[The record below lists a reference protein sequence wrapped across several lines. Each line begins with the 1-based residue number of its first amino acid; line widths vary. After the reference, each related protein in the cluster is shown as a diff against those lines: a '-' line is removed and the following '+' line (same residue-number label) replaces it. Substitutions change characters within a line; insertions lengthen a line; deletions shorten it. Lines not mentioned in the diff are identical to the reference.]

1 MRRRD
6 LLAAAAAAATVL
18 PHRRPRAAVD
28 GAALREAVALGS
40 RRGGSG
46 VIHQAGVRL
55 AAWGSQTA
63 RYDLKSSTKSFGSL
77 LLGLAIGDGRVAL
90 GGRAQSYLPPLGV
103 PPSGNAG
110 TGWLDEI
117 TLQHLATHTAGFDK
131 RGGFE
136 RLLFRPGTAWSYSDG
151 GANWLA
157 DVLTLRFRQDL
168 AAVLRAR
175 ILGPIGAAG
184 GVSWRSNAYRP
195 ATLDGIPRREFGSG
209 ISASVDAMAR
219 VGLLLL
225 DGGRG
230 IVPAGYVDAA
240 RRPIPAV
247 AALRQTGTTVH
258 PGANRHYG
266 LLFWNNGDGAMAGV
280 PRDAFWA
287 WGLGDSFILVVPSKR
302 LVAARAGPTWSPG
315 VTTIGSLRPL
325 QPFFAAVCAA
335 VS

>member
-6 LLAAAAAAATVL
+6 LLAAAAGLAVL
-18 PHRRPRAAVD
+18 PTPLRAAVD
-28 GAALREAVALGS
+28 QTTLREAVALGG

-46 VIHQAGVRL
+46 AVHHAGVRI

-77 LLGLAIGDGRVAL
+77 LLGLAIGDGRVELA
-90 GGRAQSYLPPLGV
+90 GRAQGYMPFFGTI
-103 PPSGNAG
+103 PSGNVG
-110 TGWLDEI
+110 TGWLDEV
-117 TLQHLATHTAGFDK
+117 TLQHLATHTAGFGKD
-131 RGGFE
+131 GGYTS
-136 RLLFRPGTAWSYSDG
+136 LLFRPGTAWSYSDG

-157 DVLTLRFRQDL
+157 DVLTVRFRQDL
-168 AAVLRAR
+168 DAVLRAR

-184 GVSWRSNAYRP
+184 GVSWRPNAYR
-195 ATLDGIPRREFGSG
+195 ARTVYGILRREFGSG

-230 IVPAGYVDAA
+230 IVPTSYVDLA
-240 RRPIPAV
+240 RRPITAV

-280 PRDAFWA
+280 PRDAFWS
-287 WGLGDSFILVVPSKR
+287 WGLGDSFVLVVPSLG
-302 LVAARAGPTWSPG
+302 LVAARAGPAWQG
-315 VTTIGSLRPL
+315 GWGSLAP
-325 QPFFAAVCAA
+325 AAVLRRPNGTPFR
-335 VS
+335 